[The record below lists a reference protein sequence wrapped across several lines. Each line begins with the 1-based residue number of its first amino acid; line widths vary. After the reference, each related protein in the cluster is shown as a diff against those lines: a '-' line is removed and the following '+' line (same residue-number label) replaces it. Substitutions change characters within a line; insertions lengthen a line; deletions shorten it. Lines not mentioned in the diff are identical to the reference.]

1 MLFTKPNNRT
11 SSKNNQ
17 QMKITT
23 KPTIIATI
31 AFFSTAAIFILITKD
46 AFQKQKV
53 KEKEKYEQTKKEDYN
68 RVFDSL
74 HPVIQTIPTRYK
86 DRDSLKLRVFYVEGC
101 RWVGNINGGS
111 ADHAYHTVSNCP
123 KCKAFFLSLQRGN

>member
-11 SSKNNQ
+11 GSKNNQ

-53 KEKEKYEQTKKEDYN
+53 KEKESTRKQKKKIITGFSTLYT
-68 RVFDSL
+68 L
-74 HPVIQTIPTRYK
+74 
-86 DRDSLKLRVFYVEGC
+86 
-101 RWVGNINGGS
+101 
-111 ADHAYHTVSNCP
+111 
-123 KCKAFFLSLQRGN
+123 